1 MRKKIEWMMKMI
13 RKAKALS
20 SLGMAMRAGKVI
32 SGDEI
37 VLKAVRQGKA
47 KLVIVAGDASDN
59 TKKKFQDKC
68 GTYNVKM
75 VELFDRIT
83 LGESIGKSERVII
96 AVTEAGFSKIIIQ
109 SLTQP
114 SEVEYID

>member
-1 MRKKIEWMMKMI
+1 MNQKH
-13 RKAKALS
+13 KALS
-20 SLGMAMRAGKVI
+20 TLGMAMRAGKVI

-47 KLVIVAGDASDN
+47 KLVIVAGDASEN

-68 GTYNVKM
+68 GTYNVKL
-75 VELFDRIT
+75 VEIFDRIT
-83 LGESIGKSERVII
+83 LGESIGKPERVII